1 MSHGVVQ
8 EKVTSALLDA
18 LNGAREKGQLK
29 TAAWPTLSLD
39 APKRPEWGDLASTVA
54 MSLAASEQ
62 RAPHDIAQIIVEN
75 LPQRDQ
81 LFDRVEIVRPGFLN
95 LTVKPALWQEVL
107 REIEKQGRLIRH
119 RPMSAKDSGC
129 WWST

>member
-8 EKVTSALLDA
+8 EKVTSALLGA
-18 LNGAREKGQLK
+18 LNGARNKGQLK
-29 TAAWPTLSLD
+29 STAWPALSLD

-54 MSLAASEQ
+54 MSLASSEQ

-95 LTVKPALWQEVL
+95 LTVKPALWQETL
-107 REIEKQGRLIRH
+107 KEIETGRVVRD
-119 RPMSAKDSGC
+119 K
-129 WWST
+129 